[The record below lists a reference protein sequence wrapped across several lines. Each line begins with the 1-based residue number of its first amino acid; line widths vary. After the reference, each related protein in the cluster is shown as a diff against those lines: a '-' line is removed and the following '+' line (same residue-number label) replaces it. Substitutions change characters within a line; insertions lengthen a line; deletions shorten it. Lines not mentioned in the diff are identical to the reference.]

1 MSNDTNDMNKL
12 KEAITSA
19 MREAAEPL
27 IKQSLLDI
35 ERIMRARVAEIAVSM
50 VKGDIRLSIDRFPD
64 ERRLTI
70 EITDKA
76 SFK

>member
-1 MSNDTNDMNKL
+1 MSNDMNDMNEL
-12 KEAITSA
+12 KAALTSA

-27 IKQSLLDI
+27 IKQSLIDI
-35 ERIMRARVAEIAVSM
+35 EKIMRARVAEIAVSM
-50 VKGDIRLSIDRFPD
+50 VKGEIRLSMDRFPD